1 MTENDP
7 PTEPQTDQP
16 DTASAVIAE
25 LRTVRREL
33 DEANQEFRVERRG
46 RCTAKNASGNPCKR
60 YAVRGATV
68 CVFHGGAAP
77 QVRAAAERLLMRGRD
92 IAIDRLL
99 DAIDDSHDHPPCEH
113 CGCRPAVRDPLV
125 LKMAIALLDR
135 TGFGPGV
142 HLEVDAPG
150 DIREVR
156 RTIVDPAP
164 DPEAEA
170 EAEAEAERRRSTAP
184 KVAPHAPHAEPKQ
197 KSQQVSIDLMGG
209 NKS

>member
-7 PTEPQTDQP
+7 PNEPQTDQSTEAQ
-16 DTASAVIAE
+16 TAEVIDE

-33 DEANQEFRVERRG
+33 EEANQELRVERRG
-46 RCTAKNASGNPCKR
+46 RCTAKNASGNLCKR
-60 YAVRGATV
+60 YSVRGAAV
-68 CVFHGGAAP
+68 CVFHGGGAP
-77 QVRAAAERLLMRGRD
+77 QVKAKAERMLMRGRD

-113 CGCRPAVRDPLV
+113 CGCLPAARDPLV
-125 LKMAIALLDR
+125 LKTAIAVLDR

-142 HLEVDAPG
+142 HLEVDAPR

-156 RTIVDPAP
+156 RIIVDPAP

-170 EAEAEAERRRSTAP
+170 EAEAERSRYSTE
-184 KVAPHAPHAEPKQ
+184 VAPHAEPKQ
-197 KSQQVSIDLMGG
+197 KSQQVSIDLRG
-209 NKS
+209 NQS